1 MSVQVKDREA
11 EAKAPAQSNVCSGW
25 CTTFAEA
32 VLYSLV
38 DSKIPSPQQFTICK
52 TLSGKQY
59 YCYEVGETRYEVSKL
74 VEGDKT
80 VLIFCK
86 KLRFCVYIS
95 INKNNEVEEI
105 LLTRFGSE
113 LFEYQVARLL
123 PKEGKLILMYEYW
136 TKVMRQK
143 KLVVKK
149 QEFSAYDTCILTP
162 CLPEKMPPW
171 AQKPI
176 RIRDITE
183 KLIQVARVALAVY
196 GIPAKL

>member
-1 MSVQVKDREA
+1 MSVQVKDRRT
-11 EAKAPAQSNVCSGW
+11 EAKAPEPSNVCSGW
-25 CTTFAEA
+25 CTTFAET

-38 DSKIPSPQQFTICK
+38 DSKIPAPQQFTICR

-59 YCYEVGETRYEVSKL
+59 YCYEVGGARYEVGKR

-80 VLIFCK
+80 VLILCK
-86 KLRFCVYIS
+86 KLRFCVYILL
-95 INKNNEVEEI
+95 NRDNEVEEI

-123 PKEGKLILMYEYW
+123 PKEGKLILMYEHW
-136 TKVMRQK
+136 TKIMHQK
-143 KLVVKK
+143 KLVVEKK
-149 QEFSAYDTCILTP
+149 EFNANDTCILAP
-162 CLPEKMPPW
+162 CSPEKMPSW

-183 KLIQVARVALAVY
+183 KLIQVARVALAIY